1 MLVCFGERSQLTHLP
16 SQSAPST
23 LVFKKL
29 GLFEDLKTTDYRLDE
44 RKGSFFWGKGHVQGP
59 QIW

>member
-1 MLVCFGERSQLTHLP
+1 MLVCFGECSLGEFHLP

-29 GLFEDLKTTDYRLDE
+29 GLFEDLKTTDYI
-44 RKGSFFWGKGHVQGP
+44 GMSFVGP
-59 QIW
+59 KTLMSFKIPGG